1 MANEC
6 DANFI
11 LVKVSELLPMW
22 LEEPESNVRDIFDK
36 ARQTAPCVL
45 FFDGLE
51 VIGKKIFKKKNIFLF
66 LLFYS

>member
-22 LEEPESNVRDIFDK
+22 LEEPESNIRDIFDK
-36 ARQTAPCVL
+36 ARQTAPCV
-45 FFDGLE
+45 
-51 VIGKKIFKKKNIFLF
+51 
-66 LLFYS
+66 

>member
-11 LVKVSELLPMW
+11 LVKVPELLTIW
-22 LEEPESNVRDIFDK
+22 LEESEANVRDVFDK

-45 FFDGLE
+45 FFDGLDS
-51 VIGKKIFKKKNIFLF
+51 IGNKKI
-66 LLFYS
+66 

>member
-22 LEEPESNVRDIFDK
+22 LEQPESNVSDIFDK

-51 VIGKKIFKKKNIFLF
+51 VIGKKIFKKKEYIFVF
-66 LLFYS
+66 VIF